1 MEKKERK
8 IIIRKVK
15 KEKND
20 NERMKE
26 KEEKEKRGVAR
37 KI

>member
-8 IIIRKVK
+8 IEK
-15 KEKND
+15 KERKINMCMR
-20 NERMKE
+20 ERK
-26 KEEKEKRGVAR
+26 KEEKEKRGVAI

>member
-8 IIIRKVK
+8 NRKVK
-15 KEKND
+15 KKKNMCM
-20 NERMKE
+20 R
-26 KEEKEKRGVAR
+26 EKEKRGVAR